1 MVKKAKSKKDSILLS
16 RFLLILGITL
26 ILVPSFWKLK
36 HADLSFSQAPQE
48 VYSEINLET
57 EKPLVIRASKIGLNL
72 AIEESKIQ
80 NENWDVSKNGASH
93 LVSSSVPGKAGNI
106 VIYGHNTKNIFGNLD
121 SLSIGDEI
129 EVLTRDGKVHKYK
142 IKEKKIVDPSDVE
155 ILNPTKN
162 ETLTIYTCTGLL
174 DSKRLVLV
182 SYPI

>member
-80 NENWDVSKNGASH
+80 NSNWYVSKNGASH
-93 LVSSSVPGKAGNI
+93 LVSSSVPEK
-106 VIYGHNTKNIFGNLD
+106 
-121 SLSIGDEI
+121 
-129 EVLTRDGKVHKYK
+129 DGSEEPF
-142 IKEKKIVDPSDVE
+142 I
-155 ILNPTKN
+155 
-162 ETLTIYTCTGLL
+162 
-174 DSKRLVLV
+174 
-182 SYPI
+182 